1 MGQKEMHAAFAR
13 IASVVDEGSLASI
26 ALARALLRIA
36 DVPRVPRVVLVG
48 DEKELDAVY
57 AGKPFAQLQRAGM
70 QTAVM
75 GKIKRQPDPAL
86 EEPVEVSLVGDRK
99 RAFANLGGDTA
110 EVQPHNIAGF
120 AARWL
125 VLSPEARANAS
136 VMAPSYAIRERINEI
151 VHERLVRD
159 GTVHGPAMTSEP
171 LVS

>member
-86 EEPVEVSLVGDRK
+86 EEPVEVSLSETG
-99 RAFANLGGDTA
+99 
-110 EVQPHNIAGF
+110 
-120 AARWL
+120 
-125 VLSPEARANAS
+125 S
-136 VMAPSYAIRERINEI
+136 APSPISAATLPRCSPTTSRGSPRAGLYSRPK
-151 VHERLVRD
+151 
-159 GTVHGPAMTSEP
+159 PAPMP
-171 LVS
+171 A